1 MTPFLAIMVHNLWT
15 IFRKWIVLD
24 HTILKT
30 LDMMGY
36 INGGSHY
43 FGPYWT
49 ILDHILDYF
58 GPYWTIFAHMRS
70 CWSILAHSIGQNIF
84 KTLPI
89 KNISQQDRFTTSN
102 RYITIPHHDTTPT
115 YHTGRLH
122 FSTTEKNNIPFR
134 FDFFSSFSF
143 SLFRILLLSLK
154 FNYNFFFSF
163 YKILLFESSA
173 INLMTWT
180 NVHKK
185 T

>member
-102 RYITIPHHDTTPT
+102 RYITIPHRRTTLADFIFPPPQLRKIT
-115 YHTGRLH
+115 YLFVSTSFQVFLFRCSEFY
-122 FSTTEKNNIPFR
+122 FSPWNSIII
-134 FDFFSSFSF
+134 FSSVFIKFYFSKV
-143 SLFRILLLSLK
+143 LPL
-154 FNYNFFFSF
+154 
-163 YKILLFESSA
+163 
-173 INLMTWT
+173 T
-180 NVHKK
+180 
-185 T
+185 